1 MQPFSL
7 GITINHCNNVG
18 IVKNDWNNQKA
29 LEIHQKLHQ
38 PRPTKPMSPTDQQIS
53 HTPKNI
59 NSNNGDEDNIFPM
72 SSFNFQHHQ
81 DNRSFNPIL
90 QKEINKVVESGKEK
104 KEKMKKEKRRL
115 KWKEIEARKE
125 LQFPALITC

>member
-1 MQPFSL
+1 MEQPKSF
-7 GITINHCNNVG
+7 GNPP
-18 IVKNDWNNQKA
+18 
-29 LEIHQKLHQ
+29 EIA
-38 PRPTKPMSPTDQQIS
+38 PTKANQTNESNRSTNQQIS

-72 SSFNFQHHQ
+72 SSYTFQHHQ

-104 KEKMKKEKRRL
+104 KEKKK
-115 KWKEIEARKE
+115 RKKKAKME
-125 LQFPALITC
+125 